1 MPGLPPQHPSQCK
14 RAVDETAAMLM
25 LWGQVVDCGEKWMLL
40 TGTYERSLDDKL
52 RLPLPKPL
60 REVLKEEKQLFV
72 TPGTD
77 GSLSLFSGQAFT
89 ELAQKLA
96 ARSPTG
102 QEVRAFSRLLYAQ
115 SHAVEIDSQGRI
127 RLPAELARLASLEND
142 VLLIGVGDRVE
153 LWNKSRW
160 EHYLAEL
167 QPRYDQLAENAL
179 SEKPAPLTSS
189 QPAAEEISR
198 PLQPR

>member
-1 MPGLPPQHPSQCK
+1 ME
-14 RAVDETAAMLM
+14 AI
-25 LWGQVVDCGEKWMLL
+25 MLL

-52 RLPLPKPL
+52 RLPLPRPI
-60 REVLKEEKQLFV
+60 REVLAEEKQLFL

-77 GSLSLFSGQAFT
+77 GSLSLMPHRAFAQ
-89 ELAQKLA
+89 LAEKLA

-115 SHAVEIDSQGRI
+115 AHAVEVDGQGRI
-127 RLPAELARLASLEND
+127 RLPAELAQLASLEGD
-142 VLLIGVGDRVE
+142 VVLIGVGDRVE

-160 EHYLAEL
+160 EAYRTDILP
-167 QPRYDQLAENAL
+167 QYDQLAESAL
-179 SEKPAPLTSS
+179 SEKPG
-189 QPAAEEISR
+189 PATPVKPELSPER